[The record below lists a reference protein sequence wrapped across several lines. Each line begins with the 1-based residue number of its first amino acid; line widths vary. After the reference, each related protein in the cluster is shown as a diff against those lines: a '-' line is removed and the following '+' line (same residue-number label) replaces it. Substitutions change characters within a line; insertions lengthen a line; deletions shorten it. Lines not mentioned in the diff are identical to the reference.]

1 MNNKGITAKKSENFS
16 EWYTQI
22 IQKCELADLRYNVK
36 GFLVFQPW
44 SVLSMEKIYDFME
57 STLQRKNHKPYW
69 FPTLIPESNLKKESS
84 HIKGFT
90 PEVFWVN
97 EAGNNKLDERL
108 ALRPT
113 SETAF
118 YQMFSLW
125 IRSYKDLPFKTYQR
139 ANVFRYETKA
149 TRPLIRTREIFWI
162 EAHDAF
168 ATKKE
173 AEEQVQE
180 DIEMTDS
187 VMHQIFGVPFI
198 PMKRPTWDKFP
209 GAEYTIGSDSI
220 LPDGKVIQQPST
232 HLLGQNFSKSFD
244 VKFTDE
250 KEKENYV
257 WQTCYG
263 PAISRILASVI
274 SIHGDDF
281 GLVLPFTISP
291 IQVVIVPI
299 IKSNSPNKIDER
311 IEDIRFKL
319 FSENIEVEV
328 DYSEKRPGEKFFF
341 WEMKGVPFRIEI
353 GEEEIK
359 SGKAIVFIRDTKEK
373 IKVDLKNLSE
383 DLKNFGVEY
392 DVRLRQRADEFFS
405 KSIVNCKD
413 KDSIKKSLDFGH
425 IARFDFCSVEKDGEK
440 CAEYIEKEL
449 QARVMGIRVDKKEKA
464 SGKCSFCNKKAN
476 EVVYAGKSY

>member
-1 MNNKGITAKKSENFS
+1 
-16 EWYTQI
+16 
-22 IQKCELADLRYNVK
+22 
-36 GFLVFQPW
+36 
-44 SVLSMEKIYDFME
+44 
-57 STLQRKNHKPYW
+57 
-69 FPTLIPESNLKKESS
+69 
-84 HIKGFT
+84 
-90 PEVFWVN
+90 
-97 EAGNNKLDERL
+97 
-108 ALRPT
+108 
-113 SETAF
+113 
-118 YQMFSLW
+118 
-125 IRSYKDLPFKTYQR
+125 
-139 ANVFRYETKA
+139 
-149 TRPLIRTREIFWI
+149 
-162 EAHDAF
+162 
-168 ATKKE
+168 
-173 AEEQVQE
+173 
-180 DIEMTDS
+180 MTDS

-328 DYSEKRPGEKFFF
+328 DYSDKRPGDKFFF
-341 WEMKGVPFRIEI
+341 WEMKGVPFRIEV
-353 GEEEIK
+353 GEKEVK
-359 SGKAIVFIRDTKEK
+359 SGDLIVFIRDTKEK
-373 IKVDLKNLSE
+373 IFIKLKNLSE
-383 DLKNFGVEY
+383 DIKNLGVEF
-392 DVRLRQRADEFFS
+392 DSRLKSKADNFFKDKIIS
-405 KSIVNCKD
+405 CKD
-413 KDSIKKSLDFGH
+413 KTEIKKTLD
-425 IARFDFCSVEKDGEK
+425 
-440 CAEYIEKEL
+440 
-449 QARVMGIRVDKKEKA
+449 
-464 SGKCSFCNKKAN
+464 SGRI
-476 EVVYAGKSY
+476 

>member
-1 MNNKGITAKKSENFS
+1 MTKKKTTFNISKENNFS
-16 EWYTQI
+16 EWYSEI
-22 IQKCELADLRYNVK
+22 LNKAEIVDLRYGVK
-36 GFLVFQPW
+36 GFMVIRPW
-44 SVLSMEKIYDFME
+44 GARIIEKMYKIYE
-57 STLQRKNHKPYW
+57 SALRATGHLPSF
-69 FPTLIPESNLKKESS
+69 FPLVIPEENFKKEAN
-84 HIKGFT
+84 HVKGFS
-90 PEVFWVN
+90 PEVFWL
-97 EAGNNKLDERL
+97 ENKRGEERL

-118 YQMFSLW
+118 YQMYNLW
-125 IRSYKDLPFKTYQR
+125 IRSYRDLPLKLYQR

-392 DVRLRQRADEFFS
+392 DVRLRQRADEFFN
-405 KSIVNCKD
+405 KSIVNCRD

-425 IARFDFCSVEKDGEK
+425 IARFDFCSVEKDGAK

-449 QARVMGIRVDKKEKA
+449 QARVMGTRADKKEKS